1 MVRAARPRQ
10 SRREFPARNKPLG
23 PRIARPQAHTPGALR
38 RQVLRRS
45 AGKKTAGTPVG
56 LAPPC
61 WLARL
66 LSNR

>member
-10 SRREFPARNKPLG
+10 TRQEAPARSRPMGSRVAK
-23 PRIARPQAHTPGALR
+23 PQAHTPGALR
-38 RQVLRRS
+38 RQVLRRGT
-45 AGKKTAGTPVG
+45 GKRPAGTPDG
-56 LAPPC
+56 LAPPR